1 MNAMLHALLDAQLQM
16 APEYLSATE
25 ANTAAEPPGGGA
37 YSTHLPMAL
46 HALAELGA
54 SEEQLRDF
62 LAAQNPQPRRN
73 PWPAIEAAEQE
84 LRHRLAHQGAAAVMA
99 ELLPGRLAHAG
110 AVAFHGLIR
119 SAHAWESQHTGELA
133 LALAWWLQR
142 DQALPAPEP
151 GPMLDLDDWW
161 ATLLRLPEPE
171 SMPQDWISQ
180 RMLAW
185 SATPGFARLAPNLAL
200 RPDTLQ
206 QLANKALQAYASSGN
221 FTVLHLVTASR
232 ALQVLG
238 PLLPAEATTQAL
250 RDFTQHAAAGLLASR
265 WNGELQTLAP
275 AKDWPELLAAACAAT
290 DDHRI
295 KLVHAA
301 RHWQQTGVDDALC
314 RAAATRALHKA

>member
-1 MNAMLHALLDAQLQM
+1 MNAALHALLDAQVQM
-16 APEYLSATE
+16 APEYLNAAE

-37 YSTHLPMAL
+37 YASHLPMAL

-54 SEEQLRDF
+54 SEAQLHNF
-62 LAAQNPQPRRN
+62 LAAQKAQPRRI
-73 PWPAIEAAEQE
+73 PWPALDAAEQE
-84 LRHRLAHQGAAAVMA
+84 LRHRLTHQGAAAVMA

-119 SAHAWESQHTGELA
+119 SAHAWQSGHTGELA
-133 LALAWWLQR
+133 LALAWWQQR
-142 DQALPAPEP
+142 DQPLPSPEP
-151 GPMLDLDDWW
+151 GPLLELDVWW
-161 ATLLRLPEPE
+161 AALLRLPKPE

-185 SATPGFARLAPNLAL
+185 SATAGFAKLAPNLAL

-206 QLANKALQAYASSGN
+206 QLASKALQAYASSGN
-221 FTVLHLVTASR
+221 FTLLHLVTASR

-265 WNGELQTLAP
+265 WNGELRTLAP
-275 AKDWPELLAAACAAT
+275 AKDWPELLMAACAAT
-290 DDHRI
+290 NDHTI
-295 KLVHAA
+295 KLAHAA
-301 RHWQQTGVDDALC
+301 RHWQQAGVNDALC
-314 RAAATRALHKA
+314 RAAATRALQKA